1 MADTSKCYLTKEG
14 LKRTKKE
21 YSKLL
26 EMRKL
31 KSQGEIPS
39 VLHSEELS
47 AEFIAFR
54 DDLDFLEARI
64 GELEHVL
71 KNFELIKV
79 PPRKERDRV
88 NLGAHVTV
96 EINGQKDEVIIV
108 GTLASNLTQGKIS
121 NEYPVGK
128 NLLGRK
134 SGEKV
139 AIGSPKEVIYKIK
152 KIKY

>member
-1 MADTSKCYLTKEG
+1 MSDLNKYYLTKEG
-14 LKRTKKE
+14 LKMTKKE

-26 EMRKL
+26 ELRKL
-31 KSQGEIPS
+31 KSQGDVPS

-54 DDLDFLEARI
+54 DDLDFLESRI
-64 GELEHVL
+64 EELEHVL
-71 KNFELIKV
+71 KNFELIKA
-79 PPRKERDRV
+79 PPRRERDRV

-96 EINGQKDEVIIV
+96 EVDGQKDEFVVV
-108 GTLASNLTQGKIS
+108 GTLEANPSQGKIS
-121 NEYPVGK
+121 NESPVGK

-134 SGEKV
+134 AGEEV
-139 AIGSPKEVIYKIK
+139 VISSPIKVIYKIK

>member
-1 MADTSKCYLTKEG
+1 M
-14 LKRTKKE
+14 TKKE

-26 EMRKL
+26 ELRKL
-31 KSQGEIPS
+31 KSQGDVPS

-54 DDLDFLEARI
+54 DDLDFLESRI
-64 GELEHVL
+64 EELEHVL
-71 KNFELIKV
+71 KNFELIKA
-79 PPRKERDRV
+79 PPRRERDRV

-96 EINGQKDEVIIV
+96 EVDGQKDEFVVV
-108 GTLASNLTQGKIS
+108 GTLEANPSQGKIS
-121 NEYPVGK
+121 NESPVGK

-134 SGEKV
+134 AGEEV
-139 AIGSPKEVIYKIK
+139 VISSPIKVIYKIK